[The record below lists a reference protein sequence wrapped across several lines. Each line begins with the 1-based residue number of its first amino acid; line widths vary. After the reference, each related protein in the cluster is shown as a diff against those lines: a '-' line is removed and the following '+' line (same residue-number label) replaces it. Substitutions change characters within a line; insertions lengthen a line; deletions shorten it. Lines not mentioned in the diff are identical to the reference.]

1 MEDNKTP
8 VEALLER
15 GQAYIKTTFQLFK
28 LKGTDKI
35 AEIVST
41 LASGFVI
48 LMLLV
53 FLFVN
58 LNIGIALLIG
68 DLLGKLWLGFLVLS
82 GFYGVVALFVYLLRN
97 YLIKRV
103 VRNSVI
109 KILLQDEQGTED
121 TQS

>member
-68 DLLGKLWLGFLVLS
+68 DLLGKLWLGFLIVS
-82 GFYGVVALFVYLLRN
+82 GFYL
-97 YLIKRV
+97 
-103 VRNSVI
+103 
-109 KILLQDEQGTED
+109 ILLFIILLFLRKSISRLISNFIIRNLLDK
-121 TQS
+121 